1 MSHDDFDFEPIRGLP
16 ERPPPGERILWQGAP
31 QWWGLALR
39 VFHLRKV
46 AIYFAVLLTWRGLV
60 VLHDGGSVVAAMLA
74 MLSLLPIAFLGL
86 GILAGLAAL
95 YARTTVYTIT
105 DKRVV
110 LRFGVALPMTV
121 NFPFSVVGDAALRL
135 CGDGTGDIPLKLRGE
150 DKLAHLVLWPFVRPG
165 HYKRPQPMLRAV
177 KDAPVIAGILAE
189 ALKQELGEGQ
199 VHWVTLAARKRPKP
213 APAEPDLV
221 AAEH

>member
-39 VFHLRKV
+39 VFHVRKV

-60 VLHDGGSVVAAMLA
+60 VLHDGGTVGDAMLA
-74 MLSLLPIAFLGL
+74 MLTLLPLALFGV

-105 DKRVV
+105 NRRVV

-121 NFPFSVVGDAALRL
+121 NFPFSSVGDAALRL

-150 DKLAHLVLWPFVRPG
+150 DKLAHPVLWPFVRPG

-177 KDAPVIAGILAE
+177 KNAPAVADILAD
-189 ALKQELGEGQ
+189 ALKQALGEGQ
-199 VHWVTLAARKRPKP
+199 VHPVTVAAHKRPKP
-213 APAEPDLV
+213 AAAEPGLV